1 MSFLRRLLG
10 GDDATGPTNGAT
22 PPADA
27 GDAVDAGEAG
37 EPVDAVE
44 AERLHEREL
53 ARSENERLDEL
64 RLRQLKYAD
73 KAWTPPKQGGER
85 RADDEDRDA
94 ERS

>member
-10 GDDATGPTNGAT
+10 GDQDGAAPTNGT
-22 PPADA
+22 
-27 GDAVDAGEAG
+27 
-37 EPVDAVE
+37 EPVVDPVDDAE
-44 AERLHEREL
+44 AERIHEREL
-53 ARSENERLDEL
+53 ARAEMERLDEL

-73 KAWTPPKQGGER
+73 KAWTPPAQGGER

>member
-10 GDDATGPTNGAT
+10 GDDEATQPTNGAK
-22 PPADA
+22 PPA
-27 GDAVDAGEAG
+27 EAG
-37 EPVDAVE
+37 EPVDANE

-53 ARSENERLDEL
+53 ARSEAERLDDL
-64 RLRQLKYAD
+64 RLRQLRYAD

-85 RADDEDRDA
+85 RADDEDAGA